1 MRWLAASYFLVAIAL
16 QVRGQTPE
24 AKPVEQGAPVSLR
37 GLSVSLEDL
46 TDRVGRSVVQIFSS
60 GFAPADSDDDSGDT
74 SVLTKQRSTGSGIV
88 LSSDGYI
95 LTNAHVVQSARR
107 VQVRLP
113 SKRERIGPNRSI
125 LPAVGPTIDAK
136 VIGIDHETD
145 LAVIKIERN
154 QLPYLVLGNSDE
166 LRQGQL
172 VLAFGNPLGL
182 EGSVSMGIISSTS
195 RQIEADS
202 PMVYIQTDAP
212 INPGNSGG
220 PLVDGLGKV
229 VGINTFILSQS
240 GGSEGIGFAVPSNI
254 ALNVYHQ
261 IRRDGHVHR
270 GQIGV
275 RVQSVSPALA
285 NGLKLPQD
293 WGVLVADVEPDGP
306 ADNAGVKIGDIILTL
321 DGKLMEDARQFEV
334 SIYQEVL
341 KRKVQLGVLRK
352 NDKLTL
358 DVPVIERA
366 DDPQRFADL
375 VDPEKNLVPR
385 LGILGIAIDK
395 SLLDLLPDLRNGYGI
410 VVAARSDPTLA
421 TDLDTGDVIYSVN
434 KLPVT
439 SVAALNKALRHMRH
453 GAAAVLQIERDGQLM
468 FVPVELE

>member
-1 MRWLAASYFLVAIAL
+1 MRWLAGGYFLTVGLLAF
-16 QVRGQTPE
+16 GQTPE
-24 AKPVEQGAPVSLR
+24 GKSASPVEVEKPAAVSLR
-37 GLSVSLEDL
+37 GLSASLEEL
-46 TDRVGRSVVQIFSS
+46 TDRVGRSVVQIFAN

-74 SVLTKQRSTGSGIV
+74 TNLLTKQRSTGSGVI

-95 LTNAHVVQSARR
+95 LTNAHVVQTAKR

-113 SKRERIGPNRSI
+113 SHRERVGPNRSI
-125 LPAVGPTIDAK
+125 TPAVGPTIDAK
-136 VIGIDHETD
+136 IIGTDHETD
-145 LAVIKIERN
+145 LAVIKIERHD
-154 QLPYLVLGNSDE
+154 LPYLELGNSDD

-195 RQIEADS
+195 RQIETDS

-220 PLVDGLGKV
+220 PLVDGLGRV

-240 GGSEGIGFAVPSNI
+240 GGSEGIGFAVPSNM
-254 ALNVYHQ
+254 ARSVYRQ
-261 IRRDGHVHR
+261 IRRDGHVNR

-275 RVQSVSPALA
+275 KVQTVTPALA
-285 NGLKLPQD
+285 IGLKLPQD
-293 WGVLVADVEPDGP
+293 WGVLVSDVEPDGP

-321 DGKLMEDARQFEV
+321 DGKAMDNAREFEV
-334 SIYQEVL
+334 TIYQEIL
-341 KRKVQLGVLRK
+341 KHKVQVGILRK
-352 NDKLTL
+352 GKEGRLTL

-375 VDPEKNLVPR
+375 VDPEKNLIPR
-385 LGILGIAIDK
+385 LGILGIGIDK
-395 SLLDLLPDLRNGYGI
+395 SILDLLPDLRNGYGI

-434 KLPVT
+434 TRLVT
-439 SVAALNKALRHMRH
+439 SVAALNKA
-453 GAAAVLQIERDGQLM
+453 
-468 FVPVELE
+468 